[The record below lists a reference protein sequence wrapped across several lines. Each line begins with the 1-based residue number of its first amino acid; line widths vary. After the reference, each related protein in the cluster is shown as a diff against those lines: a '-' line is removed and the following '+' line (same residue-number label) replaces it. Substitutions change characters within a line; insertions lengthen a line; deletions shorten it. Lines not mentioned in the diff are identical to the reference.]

1 MEPIHPKFVHLPL
14 ALSVLLPLIGGLCTL
29 AWWRGWFSRRIWI
42 ITALLHAVFA
52 LSAFAAMQTGEI
64 DERVAQAVISDELIR
79 DHESA
84 AELFLWSTI
93 GAFFLAL
100 IAAIAEEERVALRF
114 AIGTVTLAV
123 CSCYLAFDVGNQ
135 GGKLVYQYGA
145 ARAFI
150 PTKYG
155 GISPPP
161 DGVVPP
167 VEAPKE

>member
-14 ALSVLLPLIGGLCTL
+14 ALSVLLPIVGGVCTI
-29 AWWRGWFSRRIWI
+29 AWWRGWCTRRIWI

-64 DERVAQAVISDELIR
+64 DERVAKTAVSDKLIR

-114 AIGTVTLAV
+114 AIGTVTLAA
-123 CSCYLAFDVGNQ
+123 CSCYLAFDVGDQ
-135 GGKLVYQYGA
+135 GGKLVYKYGA
-145 ARAFI
+145 SRAFI

-155 GISPPP
+155 GISPHPEGAVTP
-161 DGVVPP
+161 A
-167 VEAPKE
+167 ETRRE